1 MPAHLS
7 LRRLCAS
14 TIRGALL
21 PGRGR
26 ATTDGQEFAG
36 WVEGHARLDTLTQ
49 GNVSTGQQ
57 QQAGL
62 FILAPLVSGILGALV
77 PQAE

>member
-1 MPAHLS
+1 VPPPTS
-7 LRRLCAS
+7 Q
-14 TIRGALL
+14 
-21 PGRGR
+21 
-26 ATTDGQEFAG
+26 DFAG
-36 WVEGHARLDTLTQ
+36 WVEGRARLDTLTQ